1 MHALQREAPNSSNLA
16 FDSFFSAQLSFPN
29 NALTDDSMDCLV
41 KLLSG
46 VCKVTHLDLTNNLL
60 TCDGAKR
67 LGQHIHSTGHK
78 CHITNLNLAMN
89 NIKDPGTTSLCKVF
103 LFEYCSANLIVN
115 TP

>member
-1 MHALQREAPNSSNLA
+1 MLCRERPNSFNLT

-89 NIKDPGTTSLCKVF
+89 NIKDQGTTSLCKVF
-103 LFEYCSANLIVN
+103 LFEYYSSDLIVN